1 MKKIILITLLSLT
14 AIFSGCRKEIKRSEE
29 DVTVTI
35 AGAFHQ
41 DEIVDRW
48 FDWKSQDWRSK
59 TVQYE
64 ENILYLEYEG
74 KEYEVKGESYYR
86 HYGNRVG
93 DEIVATLITR
103 TYDDGTIKT
112 ELSLD

>member
-14 AIFSGCRKEIKRSEE
+14 AIFSGCHKEIKRSEE
-29 DVTVTI
+29 NVNVTI
-35 AGAFHQ
+35 TGSFHQ
-41 DEIVDRW
+41 DKIIDRW
-48 FDWKSQDWRSK
+48 YDWEYKKWRSK
-59 TVQYE
+59 TIQYE

-74 KEYEVKGESYYR
+74 KEYEIQGESYYR

-103 TYDDGTIKT
+103 TYDDGSTET